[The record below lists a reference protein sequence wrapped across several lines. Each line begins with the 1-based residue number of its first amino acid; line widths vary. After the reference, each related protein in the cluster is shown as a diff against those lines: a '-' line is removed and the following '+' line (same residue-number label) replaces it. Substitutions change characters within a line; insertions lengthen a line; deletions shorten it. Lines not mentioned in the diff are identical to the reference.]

1 VPPSLPS
8 DGAADEPTDGDHAQ
22 DDGAHGNRR
31 ERAPGPPPSAA
42 AWQHAAPPAHA
53 SSPLAGNVAADPAA
67 TQPAAAPAAN
77 ATPAAPASPAEHRSG
92 VLLTHAAETLRLTI
106 SAANAQ
112 GVSRARIALKPAELG
127 GIEIALA
134 HGPSGLSAT
143 VTADSAQAA
152 HALQRAADELQRTL
166 AQQGLSLVRLE
177 INVAGE
183 GPQARGREDRGTSAD
198 DHGAGRAAAA
208 DETDEST
215 AARTIELPNGA
226 LVDVLA

>member
-1 VPPSLPS
+1 VATT
-8 DGAADEPTDGDHAQ
+8 AA
-22 DDGAHGNRR
+22 
-31 ERAPGPPPSAA
+31 
-42 AWQHAAPPAHA
+42 
-53 SSPLAGNVAADPAA
+53 
-67 TQPAAAPAAN
+67 
-77 ATPAAPASPAEHRSG
+77 ASPAEPRRG
-92 VLLTHAAETLRLTI
+92 VLLAHAAETLRLTI

-152 HALQRAADELQRTL
+152 HALHKAADELQRTL
-166 AQQGLSLVRLE
+166 AQQGLTLARLE

-183 GPQARGREDRGTSAD
+183 GPQARGREDRDASAD
-198 DHGAGRAAAA
+198 HRGAGRTVAA
-208 DETDEST
+208 DEAGEST
-215 AARTIELPNGA
+215 ATRTIELRNGA